1 MRSEKNNKVM
11 AKKPILRGLVRL
23 IVVVIIAIC
32 AWWLPPSCRGWVT
45 GFVGCIVVDIY
56 GILIE
61 KGKL

>member
-1 MRSEKNNKVM
+1 M
-11 AKKPILRGLVRL
+11 AKKAILRGLARL

-32 AWWLPPSCRGWVT
+32 AWRLPLSCCGVVT
-45 GFVGCIVVDIY
+45 GMIGCIVVDIY

>member
-1 MRSEKNNKVM
+1 M
-11 AKKPILRGLVRL
+11 AGKSILRGFARI

-32 AWWLPPSCRGWVT
+32 AWCLPPSYCGWIT
-45 GFVGCIVVDIY
+45 GAVGCIVVDIY